1 VETTVEAIMGYV
13 TFLNQDG
20 EWEEFPN
27 EEQRANLIANAALLE
42 ELGYKLICQLCNKF
56 PTRSQIADRYLK
68 HEWTCEECHTI
79 NSAGKA

>member
-1 VETTVEAIMGYV
+1 MEATGEAIMGYV

-27 EEQRANLIANAALLE
+27 EEQRANLIANAVLLE

-68 HEWTCEECHTI
+68 NEWTCEECHTI

>member
-1 VETTVEAIMGYV
+1 MEATGEALMGYV

-56 PTRSQIADRYLK
+56 PTRKQIADRYML

>member
-1 VETTVEAIMGYV
+1 MEATGKTIMGYV
-13 TFLNQDG
+13 QFLNQDG

-27 EEQRANLIANAALLE
+27 EEQRENLKANALILE

-56 PTRSQIADRYLK
+56 PTRKQITDRYLL
-68 HEWTCEECHTI
+68 HEWTCEECHTV